1 MFYFCQVIIA
11 TEPEGI
17 LQIIVK
23 LCEVH
28 SLLSFYM
35 HCIVWKLKL
44 VYQKKER
51 ASSCDFLIIKG
62 KIHVQ
67 ILLRERERELAL
79 CNVMKLNVDHF
90 PLLEPNQAI
99 SSLKVYYQIS
109 SYCCCRWHR
118 LWGTNTLATCIL
130 TCYINL
136 SPTSLLPVL
145 TLPFRAVLS
154 NE

>member
-35 HCIVWKLKL
+35 HWIVWKLKL

-67 ILLRERERELAL
+67 ILLRERERASSVQCNEIECGSLSLA
-79 CNVMKLNVDHF
+79 
-90 PLLEPNQAI
+90 
-99 SSLKVYYQIS
+99 
-109 SYCCCRWHR
+109 
-118 LWGTNTLATCIL
+118 
-130 TCYINL
+130 
-136 SPTSLLPVL
+136 
-145 TLPFRAVLS
+145 
-154 NE
+154 